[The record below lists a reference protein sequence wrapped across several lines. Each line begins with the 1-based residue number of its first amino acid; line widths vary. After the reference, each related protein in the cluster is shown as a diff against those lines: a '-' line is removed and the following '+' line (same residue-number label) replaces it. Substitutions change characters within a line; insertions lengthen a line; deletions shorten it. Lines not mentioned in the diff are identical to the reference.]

1 MECPLTTPK
10 LSQFYCLKERP
21 RFPILARSG
30 GSLRR
35 SDVSYQMSEENLTLG
50 ATVVGAATDPIR
62 RLTRRSRP
70 ENYAACRRVI
80 SAKTACPSSVNE

>member
-1 MECPLTTPK
+1 
-10 LSQFYCLKERP
+10 
-21 RFPILARSG
+21 LARSG

-35 SDVSYQMSEENLTLG
+35 SDVSYQMSEENLTLS
-50 ATVVGAATDPIR
+50 ATVASAATDPIR
-62 RLTRRSRP
+62 RLTRRGRP